1 MTSLEETLSRPE
13 FEIVDLAVD
22 VEAVDRAIEAVI
34 KGLVA
39 SDVEYGRKYRTTRGT
54 LVAVVA
60 PRPSDG
66 GDAKTA
72 LAYRTAPASDS
83 ATRKATKVFEAV
95 RDHTVEQ

>member
-22 VEAVDRAIEAVI
+22 VEAVDRAIEEVI

-39 SDVEYGRKYRTTRGT
+39 SDVEYGRKYRTMGGT

-66 GDAKTA
+66 GDATAA
-72 LAYRTAPASDS
+72 LAYRTAPASES
-83 ATRKATKVFEAV
+83 ATRKATKVFEAIQPHV
-95 RDHTVEQ
+95 TEQ